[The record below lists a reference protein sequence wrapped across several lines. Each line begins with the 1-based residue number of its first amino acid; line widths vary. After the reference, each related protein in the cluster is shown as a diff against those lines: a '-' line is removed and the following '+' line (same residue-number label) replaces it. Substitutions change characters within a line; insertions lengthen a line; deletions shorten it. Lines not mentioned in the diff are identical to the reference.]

1 MQHVLTDSY
10 FNFSQQTFNAEK
22 PVHVHEQYKTYRKQ
36 EKNLYFHSFQFLF
49 IQTCLIQNICI
60 HINNTVKVNY
70 QNIYLYID

>member
-1 MQHVLTDSY
+1 MLKSRCMYMNNIKHIVSKKKTYILIV
-10 FNFSQQTFNAEK
+10 FNFI
-22 PVHVHEQYKTYRKQ
+22 
-36 EKNLYFHSFQFLF
+36 F

>member
-36 EKNLYFHSFQFLF
+36 EKNLYFHSFQF
-49 IQTCLIQNICI
+49 
-60 HINNTVKVNY
+60 HIYSNMFDTKY
-70 QNIYLYID
+70 MYTY